1 MTPLLQTPPSDS
13 AASFAETVESWVADP
28 SVLVPS
34 LLLLL
39 IGIPSVLLVG
49 RWTRN
54 WVTRNSSEQR
64 GLVIGRLITYAGLLG
79 LGVTVLVQL
88 GFHLTPLLG
97 AAGILGIA
105 LGFASQTSVSNL
117 ISGFF
122 IMGEQ
127 SFVVGDVIEVG
138 DRTGTVLS
146 IDMLSV
152 KLRTFDNKLVR
163 IPNETLVKS
172 EVVTVTRFPIRRI
185 DILLG
190 VAYHE
195 NLDEVRELLFQIAR
209 STPGVLMEPEP
220 VFIFR
225 AFGDSS
231 LDLQLGVWATR
242 ESWLETKNAVH
253 FRIKRGLDEAGIEIP
268 FPQRTIHQRPRRHPS
283 VGPRADEND
292 SEFPAEGLGG
302 DTPPL

>member
-1 MTPLLQTPPSDS
+1 MIRRLRQTPADS
-13 AASFAETVESWVADP
+13 TLSFAETVESWVADP
-28 SVLVPS
+28 SVLLPSLVVVLIGVPS
-34 LLLLL
+34 
-39 IGIPSVLLVG
+39 IFLVS

-54 WVTRNSSEQR
+54 WVTRNSTEQR
-64 GLVIGRLITYAGLLG
+64 GLVIGRLITYAGILG
-79 LGVTVLVQL
+79 LAVTVLVQL

-127 SFVVGDVIEVG
+127 SFVVGEVIEVG
-138 DRTGTVLS
+138 NRQGIVLS

-185 DILLG
+185 DIMLG

-195 NLDEVRELLFQIAR
+195 NLDRVRDLLFEIAR
-209 STPGVLMEPEP
+209 TTPGVLHEPEP

-225 AFGDSS
+225 GFGESS
-231 LDLQLGVWATR
+231 LDLQFGVWATR
-242 ESWLETKNAVH
+242 ESWLEVKNTVH
-253 FRIKRGLDEAGIEIP
+253 FRIKRGFDEAGIEIP
-268 FPQRTIHQRPRRHPS
+268 FPQRTVHHRERPHPAAA
-283 VGPRADEND
+283 PED
-292 SEFPAEGLGG
+292 
-302 DTPPL
+302 PPVPDAP